1 MKKEVISKLRQIL
14 AAPCVVDDETELL
27 VYECD
32 GLPLFKNK
40 PDVVVF
46 PRTVDEVAQVVRIAN
61 EYRVPFLP
69 RGAGTGLSGGALAI
83 EGGIVIELQRMNR
96 ILSIDVENRIA
107 VVQPGVVNLHISQAA
122 APHGLYYAPDPSSQ
136 MSCSIGGNVA
146 ENSGG
151 PHCLKYGMTT
161 NHILAIEAVTAKG
174 EIIRLGNPAGEP
186 IGMDLLGV
194 IVGSEGTFAIV
205 TEITV
210 RLLPKP
216 QAVKT
221 LLAAFHSVEECSQ
234 TVSDVIAAGIVPSA
248 LEFVDAKTIEAVEA
262 SVYKAGY
269 PQDAVAALLIEVDGF
284 REGLEET
291 SNAIV
296 EICRRN
302 RSYDIRVAKDDEE
315 RAKLWLGRKGAFGA
329 MGRLAPDMIT
339 MDAVIPRTRLPEVL
353 VAIDRMSERYGLDV
367 ANVFHAG
374 DGNLHPLI
382 LFDSRYPD
390 QVDKIFGMSEEIMKL
405 CVDVGGSLSGE
416 HGIGYEKKDFMGLV
430 FTEADLDT
438 MMRVKRVFN
447 PDGLLNPSKIFPSRR
462 ACTEVGK
469 HTTTSTAEIG
479 KRVEEVLLGVGG
491 AADAQSRRPQA
502 YRQGPAG
509 WPDAQEKPHGKAPR

>member
-1 MKKEVISKLRQIL
+1 VNKEVVGRLQKIL
-14 AAPCVVDDETELL
+14 GRDRVVADETELL

-32 GLPLFKNK
+32 GLPLFKNR

-46 PRTVDEVAQVVRIAN
+46 PRNAEDVAQVVRLAN
-61 EYRVPFLP
+61 EYRIPFLP
-69 RGAGTGLSGGALAI
+69 RGAGTGLSGGALAV

-96 ILSIDVENRIA
+96 ILSIDQENRIA

-122 APHGLYYAPDPSSQ
+122 APYGLYYAPDPSSQ

-161 NHILAIEAVTAKG
+161 NHILEIEAVTAAG

-186 IGMDLLGV
+186 IGLDLVGT

-205 TEITV
+205 TEIII

-234 TVSDVIAAGIVPSA
+234 TVSDVIAAGIVPAA

-269 PQDAVAALLIEVDGF
+269 PLDAVAALLIEVDGF
-284 REGLEET
+284 RDGLEET
-291 SNAIV
+291 SDAIV

-302 RSYDIRVAKDDEE
+302 KAYEVRVAQNDEE

-353 VAIDRMSERYGLDV
+353 VAIDRMSEQYGLGV

-382 LFDSRYPD
+382 LFDSRYPE
-390 QVDKIFGMSEEIMKL
+390 QVEKIFNMNEDIMKL

-416 HGIGYEKKDFMGLV
+416 HGIGYEKKDFMPLV
-430 FTEADLDT
+430 YNDADLQT

-447 PDGLLNPSKIFPSRR
+447 PESLLNPDKIFPTHRG
-462 ACTEVGK
+462 C
-469 HTTTSTAEIG
+469 AEIG
-479 KRVEEVLLGVGG
+479 KHSTTNTAEISKRVEAILLGS
-491 AADAQSRRPQA
+491 A
-502 YRQGPAG
+502 
-509 WPDAQEKPHGKAPR
+509 EKVQR

>member
-1 MKKEVISKLRQIL
+1 MNKDAIDKLRQGL
-14 AAPCVVDDETELL
+14 AKRDVCVDETELL

-32 GLPLFKNK
+32 GLPLFKNR

-46 PRTVDEVAQVVRIAN
+46 PRNTEQVAHVVRVAN
-61 EYRVPFLP
+61 EYRIPFLP
-69 RGAGTGLSGGALAI
+69 RGAGTGLSGGALAV
-83 EGGIVIELQRMNR
+83 EGGIIIELQQMNR
-96 ILSIDVENRIA
+96 ILSIDVDNRIA

-161 NHILAIEAVTAKG
+161 NHILAVEVVTATG
-174 EIIRLGNPAGEP
+174 EIIRLGNAAGEP
-186 IGMDLLGV
+186 VGMDLLGA

-205 TEITV
+205 TEITI

-221 LLAAFHSVEECSQ
+221 LLAAFHSVEACSQ
-234 TVSDVIAAGIVPSA
+234 SVSDVIAAGIVPAA

-269 PQDAVAALLIEVDGF
+269 PMDARAALLIEVDGF
-284 REGLEET
+284 RDGLDET
-291 SNAIV
+291 ADAIA

-302 RSYDIRVAKDDEE
+302 HAYEVRVAKDDDE

-353 VAIDRMSERYGLDV
+353 VAIDRMAEHYNLGV

-382 LFDSRYPD
+382 LFDSRFPD
-390 QVDKIFGMSEEIMKL
+390 QVDKILAMSEDIMKL
-405 CVDVGGSLSGE
+405 CVEVGGSLSGE

-430 FTEADLDT
+430 FSEDDLQT
-438 MMRVKRVFN
+438 MMRVKQVFN
-447 PDGLLNPSKIFPSRR
+447 PHGLLNPSKIFPSRR
-462 ACTEVGK
+462 GCTEIGK
-469 HTTTSTAEIG
+469 HSTTSTSEIG
-479 KRVEEVLLGVGG
+479 KRVEAVLLG
-491 AADAQSRRPQA
+491 SP
-502 YRQGPAG
+502 
-509 WPDAQEKPHGKAPR
+509 EKVQR

>member
-1 MKKEVISKLRQIL
+1 VKKEIIDKLRQIL
-14 AAPCVVDDETELL
+14 DAPSVVDDETELL

-40 PDVVVF
+40 PDAVVF
-46 PRTVDEVAQVVRIAN
+46 PRTAEQVARVVRLAN
-61 EYRVPFLP
+61 EYRIPFLP
-69 RGAGTGLSGGALAI
+69 RGAGTGLSGGALAV
-83 EGGIVIELQRMNR
+83 EGGIILELQRMNR
-96 ILSIDVENRIA
+96 ILSIDVENRFA

-161 NHILAIEAVTAKG
+161 NHILAIEAVSAKG
-174 EIIRLGNPAGEP
+174 DIIRLGNPAGEP
-186 IGMDLLGV
+186 VGMDLLGA

-234 TVSDVIAAGIVPSA
+234 TVSDVIAAGIVPAA

-262 SVYKAGY
+262 SVYRAGY
-269 PQDAVAALLIEVDGF
+269 PRDAVAALLIEVDGF
-284 REGLEET
+284 RDGLEET
-291 SNAIV
+291 SDAIV

-302 RSYDIRVAKDDEE
+302 RAYEVRVAKDDEE
-315 RAKLWLGRKGAFGA
+315 RARLWLGRKGAFGA
-329 MGRLAPDMIT
+329 MGRLSPDMIT

-353 VAIDRMSERYGLDV
+353 VAIDRMSERYGLGV

-390 QVDKIFGMSEEIMKL
+390 QVDKILAMNEEIMKL

-416 HGIGYEKKDFMGLV
+416 HGIGYEKKDYMDLV
-430 FTEADLDT
+430 FNETDLET

-447 PDGLLNPSKIFPSRR
+447 PDGLLNPAKIFPTRR
-462 ACTEVGK
+462 GCTEIGRN
-469 HTTTSTAEIG
+469 TTTSTAEIA
-479 KRVEEVLLGVGG
+479 KRVEEVLRG
-491 AADAQSRRPQA
+491 AG
-502 YRQGPAG
+502 GPA
-509 WPDAQEKPHGKAPR
+509 R

>member
-1 MKKEVISKLRQIL
+1 MNSELTGKLRSVL
-14 AAPCVVDDETELL
+14 GASAVVNDETELL

-40 PDVVVF
+40 PDIVVF
-46 PRTVDEVAQVVRIAN
+46 PETVEQVAQVVRLAN
-61 EYRVPFLP
+61 EYRIPFLP
-69 RGAGTGLSGGALAI
+69 RGAGTGLSGGALAV

-96 ILSIDVENRIA
+96 ILSVDAENRFA
-107 VVQPGVVNLHISQAA
+107 VVQPGVVNLHISQAV
-122 APHGLYYAPDPSSQ
+122 APLGLYYAPDPSSQ

-161 NHILAIEAVTAKG
+161 NHILAVEAVTSDG

-186 IGMDLLGV
+186 IGMDLLGT

-210 RLLPKP
+210 RLLPRP

-248 LEFVDAKTIEAVEA
+248 LEFVDDKTIEAVEA

-269 PQDAVAALLIEVDGF
+269 PRDAKAALLIEVDGF
-284 REGLEET
+284 HEGLEET
-291 SNAIV
+291 SDAIV
-296 EICRRN
+296 AICRRN
-302 RSYDIRVAKDDEE
+302 HAYEVRIARDDDE

-353 VAIDRMSERYGLDV
+353 VAIDRMSEHYGLGV

-416 HGIGYEKKDFMGLV
+416 HGIGHEKKDFMGLV
-430 FTEADLDT
+430 FTDDDLDT

-447 PDGLLNPSKIFPSRR
+447 PQGLLNPAKIFPSRSG
-462 ACTEVGK
+462 CTEIGK
-469 HTTTSTAEIG
+469 QTTTSTAEIG
-479 KRVEEVLLGVGG
+479 KRVEEVLF
-491 AADAQSRRPQA
+491 AKNAND
-502 YRQGPAG
+502 
-509 WPDAQEKPHGKAPR
+509 H

>member
-1 MKKEVISKLRQIL
+1 MKQEIISKLRAVL
-14 AAPCVVDDETELL
+14 ESTAVVDDETELL

-46 PRTVDEVAQVVRIAN
+46 PTTAEQVAQIVRIAN
-61 EYRVPFLP
+61 QYAIPFLP
-69 RGAGTGLSGGALAI
+69 RGAGTGLSGGALAA
-83 EGGIVIELQRMNR
+83 EGGILIELQKMNR
-96 ILSIDVENRIA
+96 ILSIDVENRFA
-107 VVQPGVVNLHISQAA
+107 VVQPGVVNLHISQAT
-122 APHGLYYAPDPSSQ
+122 APYGLYYAPDPSSQ

-161 NHILAIEAVTAKG
+161 NHILAIEAVTTAG
-174 EIIRLGNPAGEP
+174 EIIRLGNPAGEMV
-186 IGMDLLGV
+186 GMDLIGV

-205 TEITV
+205 TEITI
-210 RLLPKP
+210 RLLAKP

-234 TVSDVIAAGIVPSA
+234 TVSDVIGAGIVPSA
-248 LEFVDAKTIEAVEA
+248 MEFVDAKTIEAVEA

-269 PQDAVAALLIEVDGF
+269 PMDAAAALLIEVDGF

-291 SNAIV
+291 SDTIV

-302 RSYDIRVAKDDEE
+302 RAYEVRVAKDDDE
-315 RAKLWLGRKGAFGA
+315 RARLWLGRKGAFGA

-353 VAIDRMSERYGLDV
+353 TAIDRMSERYGLAV

-382 LFDSRYPD
+382 LFDGRYPE

-416 HGIGYEKKDFMGLV
+416 HGIGFEKKEFMDLV
-430 FTEADLDT
+430 FSEPDLDA

-447 PDGLLNPSKIFPSRR
+447 PDGRLNPAKIFPTRR
-462 ACTEVGK
+462 GCTEIGK

-479 KRVEEVLLGVGG
+479 KRVEEVLLG
-491 AADAQSRRPQA
+491 AQRK
-502 YRQGPAG
+502 GV
-509 WPDAQEKPHGKAPR
+509 H

>member
-1 MKKEVISKLRQIL
+1 VRPEIIQALKKIVGDEF
-14 AAPCVVDDETELL
+14 VVADETELL

-32 GLPLFKNK
+32 ALTLFRNK

-46 PRTVDEVAQVVRIAN
+46 ATNTTQVAAVVKLAN
-61 EYRVPFLP
+61 EYRIPFLP
-69 RGAGTGLSGGALAI
+69 RGSGTGLSGGAMAI
-83 EGGIVIELQRMNR
+83 NGGIIIELQRMNQ
-96 ILSIDVENRIA
+96 ILKIDVENRIA

-136 MSCSIGGNVA
+136 SACSIGGNVA
-146 ENSGG
+146 ENAGG

-161 NHILAIEAVTAKG
+161 NHILAIEAVLTDG
-174 EIIRLGNPAGEP
+174 TIVRLGNPAGES
-186 IGMDLLGV
+186 IGTDLVGA

-221 LLAAFHSVEECSQ
+221 LIAAYHSIEECSQ
-234 TVSDVIAAGIVPSA
+234 TVSDVIAAGIVPAA

-269 PQDAVAALLIEVDGF
+269 PRDAVAVALIEVDGF
-284 REGLEET
+284 RDGLEQTADE
-291 SNAIV
+291 IV
-296 EICRRN
+296 QICRN
-302 RSYDIRVAKDDEE
+302 NGAYDVRVAKDDEE
-315 RAKLWLGRKGAFGA
+315 RTRLWLGRKGAFGA
-329 MGRLAPDMIT
+329 MGRISPDMLV

-353 VAIDRMSERYGLDV
+353 LEIDRIAARYQLPV

-382 LFDSRYPD
+382 LFDSRRPD
-390 QVDKIFGMSEEIMKL
+390 QVDRIFAMGEEILKL

-416 HGIGYEKKDFMGLV
+416 HGIG
-430 FTEADLDT
+430 
-438 MMRVKRVFN
+438 
-447 PDGLLNPSKIFPSRR
+447 
-462 ACTEVGK
+462 
-469 HTTTSTAEIG
+469 
-479 KRVEEVLLGVGG
+479 
-491 AADAQSRRPQA
+491 
-502 YRQGPAG
+502 
-509 WPDAQEKPHGKAPR
+509 

>member
-1 MKKEVISKLRQIL
+1 MNREVVNRLRRIL
-14 AAPCVVDDETELL
+14 ESASVVEDETELL

-32 GLPLFKNK
+32 GLPLFKK
-40 PDVVVF
+40 RPDVVVF
-46 PRTVDEVAQVVRIAN
+46 PETAEEVAQIVRVAN
-61 EYRVPFLP
+61 EYRIPFLP
-69 RGAGTGLSGGALAI
+69 RGAGTGLSGGALAV
-83 EGGIVIELQRMNR
+83 EGGIVIEMQRMNR
-96 ILSIDVENRIA
+96 ILSIDADNRIA

-122 APHGLYYAPDPSSQ
+122 APYGLYYAPDPSSQ

-161 NHILAIEAVTAKG
+161 NHILAIEAVTSAG
-174 EIIRLGNPAGEP
+174 EIIRLGNSAGEP
-186 IGMDLLGV
+186 VGMDLLGA

-205 TEITV
+205 TEITI

-248 LEFVDAKTIEAVEA
+248 LEFVDARTIEAVEA

-269 PQDAVAALLIEVDGF
+269 PRDAVAALLIEVDGF

-291 SNAIV
+291 STAIV
-296 EICRRN
+296 EICRKN
-302 RSYDIRVAKDDEE
+302 RAYEVRVAKDDEE
-315 RAKLWLGRKGAFGA
+315 RAMLWLGRKGAFGA

-353 VAIDRMSERYGLDV
+353 VAIDRMSEKYGLGV

-390 QVDKIFGMSEEIMKL
+390 QVDKIFAMSEDIMKL
-405 CVDVGGSLSGE
+405 CVEVGGSLSGE

-430 FTEADLDT
+430 FTEGDLET
-438 MMRVKRVFN
+438 MLRVKKVFN
-447 PDGLLNPSKIFPSRR
+447 PDGLLNPEKIFPSRR
-462 ACTEVGK
+462 GCTEIGK
-469 HTTTSTAEIG
+469 HSTTNTAEIG
-479 KRVEEVLLGVGG
+479 KRVEAVLLG
-491 AADAQSRRPQA
+491 SR
-502 YRQGPAG
+502 
-509 WPDAQEKPHGKAPR
+509 EKVQR

>member
-1 MKKEVISKLRQIL
+1 MKKEIIGKLRQIL
-14 AAPCVVDDETELL
+14 SSTAVVDDDTELL

-46 PRTVDEVAQVVRIAN
+46 PRTTEEVARVVRIAN
-61 EYRVPFLP
+61 EYGMPFLP
-69 RGAGTGLSGGALAI
+69 RGAGTGLSGGALAV

-96 ILSIDVENRIA
+96 ILSVDVENRFAI
-107 VVQPGVVNLHISQAA
+107 VQPGVVNLHISQAV
-122 APHGLYYAPDPSSQ
+122 APYGLYYAPDPSSQ
-136 MSCSIGGNVA
+136 MACSIGGNVA

-161 NHILAIEAVTAKG
+161 NHILAIEAVTTEG
-174 EIIRLGNPAGEP
+174 EIIRLGNPAGEM
-186 IGMDLLGV
+186 IGMDLIGV

-221 LLAAFHSVEECSQ
+221 MLAAFHSVEECSM

-248 LEFVDAKTIEAVEA
+248 MEFVDAKTIEAVEA

-269 PQDAVAALLIEVDGF
+269 PDAAVAALLIEVDGF
-284 REGLEET
+284 REGLDET
-291 SNAIV
+291 AAAIV

-302 RSYDIRVAKDDEE
+302 NAYEVRVAKDDDE

-353 VAIDRMSERYGLDV
+353 VAIDRMSGRYGLAV
-367 ANVFHAG
+367 ANVFH
-374 DGNLHPLI
+374 P
-382 LFDSRYPD
+382 
-390 QVDKIFGMSEEIMKL
+390 
-405 CVDVGGSLSGE
+405 C
-416 HGIGYEKKDFMGLV
+416 
-430 FTEADLDT
+430 
-438 MMRVKRVFN
+438 
-447 PDGLLNPSKIFPSRR
+447 
-462 ACTEVGK
+462 
-469 HTTTSTAEIG
+469 
-479 KRVEEVLLGVGG
+479 
-491 AADAQSRRPQA
+491 AA
-502 YRQGPAG
+502 
-509 WPDAQEKPHGKAPR
+509 HL

>member
-1 MKKEVISKLRQIL
+1 MNQEIITRLRQIL
-14 AAPCVVDDETELL
+14 KPTAVVDDETELL

-46 PRTVDEVAQVVRIAN
+46 PTTAEQVAQIVRIAN
-61 EYRVPFLP
+61 QYAIPFLP
-69 RGAGTGLSGGALAI
+69 RGAGTGLSGGALAA
-83 EGGIVIELQRMNR
+83 EGGILIELQRMNR
-96 ILSIDVENRIA
+96 ILTIDVENRFA

-122 APHGLYYAPDPSSQ
+122 APYGLYYAPDPSSQ

-161 NHILAIEAVTAKG
+161 NHILAIEAVTASG
-174 EIIRLGNPAGEP
+174 EIIRLGNPAGETV
-186 IGMDLLGV
+186 GMDLIGA
-194 IVGSEGTFAIV
+194 IVGSEGTFLIV

-210 RLLPKP
+210 RLLQKP

-221 LLAAFHSVEECSQ
+221 LLAAFHSVEACSQ
-234 TVSDVIAAGIVPSA
+234 TVSDVIAEGIVPAA

-262 SVYKAGY
+262 SVYSAGY
-269 PQDAVAALLIEVDGF
+269 PKDAAAALLIEVDGF
-284 REGLEET
+284 SEGLEET
-291 SNAIV
+291 AEAIV
-296 EICRRN
+296 TICRKN
-302 RSYDIRVAKDDEE
+302 NAYEVRVAKDDYE
-315 RAKLWLGRKGAFGA
+315 RARLWLGRKGAFGA

-353 VAIDRMSERYGLDV
+353 LEIDRMSERYGLGV

-390 QVDKIFGMSEEIMKL
+390 QVDKIFAMSEEIMKL
-405 CVDVGGSLSGE
+405 CVDVCGSLSGE
-416 HGIGYEKKDFMGLV
+416 HGIGYEKKDFMDLV
-430 FTEADLDT
+430 FSEPDLDT

-447 PDGLLNPSKIFPSRR
+447 PTGLLNPAKIFPSRR
-462 ACTEVGK
+462 GCSEIGK

-479 KRVEEVLLGVGG
+479 KRVQEV
-491 AADAQSRRPQA
+491 R
-502 YRQGPAG
+502 
-509 WPDAQEKPHGKAPR
+509 